1 MTLWCS
7 ASAVAIGAILTLFAC
22 VASEVTFVEG
32 REEPHRYTVDELLS
46 THFENKDSNDIGMD
60 PCKAENFQGDIA
72 IPDIDY
78 FKPAN
83 TAPSASK
90 INKSLQEEVE
100 RLKKEVLLEGL
111 QVEEEGLTDILRKR
125 TKQPL
130 PLSQEKS
137 KKYNEASIN
146 TKVIPPGLDKSLLRK
161 HGRLPPD
168 EDFDAP
174 NLYNQNKNSNLNE
187 TNVTD
192 NLTESESLEQDGV
205 LVVNISSD
213 NILNLEEFYPHIQIS
228 NFSHKM
234 DEVTNKIQ
242 SNSREITGDF
252 SNNLKFKELPEN
264 VTVAPAPT
272 NGVLPVNERDEDN
285 ETLQKELVNNTS
297 QELYNKIYEANDLLK
312 PTESLQSLLRNTS
325 SHRRRR
331 RRRHGNGRRL
341 RNISNEKTGDNT
353 LKHSDEIASEVE
365 KYKKASRHEK
375 RIKNTTYYRK
385 TRKYLLPEHE
395 FEEKFEVKPPPKDR
409 KPQEPKLNMTNPFE
423 GWFFRDTEVD
433 LDASESRFYNHTE
446 RRHRTARAATNRKE
460 RIWENGVI
468 PYEIDGNF
476 SGAHKSLFKQAM
488 RHWENFTCVKFVERE
503 SDHKDYIVF
512 TERPCG
518 CCSFVGKR
526 GGGAQAISIG
536 KNCDKFGIVVHE
548 LGHVVG
554 FWHEHTRPDRDRHVQ
569 IIRDNIMTGQE
580 YNFNKLTDEEVNS
593 LGQTYDYD
601 SIMHYARNTFSKGTY
616 LDTILPLEVHGKKRP
631 EIGQRVRLSA
641 SDIAQTNLLYKC
653 AKCGKTFLGN
663 AGWFNSP
670 GWGSEAQPAT
680 QERCEW
686 RIVATHGERV
696 VLNITEID
704 IHKSDGC
711 RSEWVEVWD
720 GYMPN
725 APVLGRICGS
735 GKGPIMRS
743 TGSRLTVVYQPGPK
757 TKPHRGFRAHYEA
770 VCGGDIEVDSSGHL
784 ESPNY
789 PDDYQPNKLC
799 IWKLSV
805 PLDYQV
811 ALRFHSFEV
820 ENHDTC
826 NYDKVKVRDGD
837 SLDSPLIGMFC
848 GHKIPPDIRSTSNK
862 LLVIFESDSSVQK
875 AGFSATFMKEF
886 DECASID
893 HGCSHSCVNTLGG
906 YECACDIGYELHS
919 DGKKCEN
926 IHEAVFLSDACGG
939 VLYASNG
946 TITSPSFPDLYPPS
960 KNCLW
965 EIVAPPQH
973 RITLNF
979 THFDLEGSNNMY
991 HQECEYDSVTVH
1003 SRLGADVLRRHGAF
1017 CGSLLPPPV
1026 TSDGSVLRVQFT
1038 SDTSVHHSGFAAAY
1052 YIDVDECAD
1061 NNGGCQH
1068 ECHNTLGG
1076 YECACHSGFTLHPNK
1091 HDCKEGGC
1099 KHDITHPHGT
1109 IFSPNYPDTY
1119 PSRKD
1124 CVWQFSTTPGH
1135 RIKLIFNVFELEPHQ
1150 ECTYDHVTIYDGASA
1165 DEKTLGRF
1173 CGSKLPHPVVASQ
1186 NQMYVVFKSDA
1197 SVQRKGFLAT
1207 YSTACGGYL
1216 AASETVQHLYSHAR
1230 YGHDSYESRANCDWS
1245 IVAPLGQFVRL
1256 TFLTFE
1262 LEPETNCDYDY
1273 VQVFGGL
1280 EGSAGDYGS
1289 FCGTKGP
1296 PEIVSTTE
1304 ALLVK
1309 FRTDD
1314 SIVFKG
1320 FSASYQAVKPEVWSG
1335 EDSSEGG
1342 EDLDEEEDEQIPPLV
1357 VSRRGLRAPLQ
1368 RFVRRPT

>member
-1 MTLWCS
+1 MTLCS
-7 ASAVAIGAILTLFAC
+7 SVFTRVVGALMIIALCAC
-22 VASEVTFVEG
+22 LQISSVVG
-32 REEPHRYTVDELLS
+32 REESRKFTIEDLL
-46 THFENKDSNDIGMD
+46 TNNYENKASNDLGMD
-60 PCKAENFQGDIA
+60 PCKAGNFQGDIA
-72 IPDIDY
+72 IPDDY
-78 FKPAN
+78 FKPSN
-83 TAPSASK
+83 TAPSSSK

-111 QVEEEGLTDILRKR
+111 QVEEEGLPDILRKR

-130 PLSQEKS
+130 PLPQEKP
-137 KKYNEASIN
+137 KKYNEASIV
-146 TKVIPPGLDKSLLRK
+146 TKVLPAGLDKSLLMK
-161 HGRLPPD
+161 NGKLPPG
-168 EDFDAP
+168 ENFDILDTGIA
-174 NLYNQNKNSNLNE
+174 YNQSQ
-187 TNVTD
+187 NVIVD

-205 LVVNISSD
+205 LLVNISSD
-213 NILNLEEFYPHIQIS
+213 NILNLDELYGNLKSS
-228 NFSHKM
+228 NFSPKM
-234 DEVTNKIQ
+234 EEVTNKIQ
-242 SNSREITGDF
+242 SNSREITGD
-252 SNNLKFKELPEN
+252 SNNNNNIKFKLPEN
-264 VTVAPAPT
+264 TTVAPAPT
-272 NGVLPVNERDEDN
+272 NGELSPNDREEDKDGIVKGAN
-285 ETLQKELVNNTS
+285 RTKYELKS
-297 QELYNKIYEANDLLK
+297 EKSESNDLLK
-312 PTESLQSLLRNTS
+312 PTESLQSLNYDTS
-325 SHRRRR
+325 HQRHR
-331 RRRHGNGRRL
+331 RRRHGNRRRL
-341 RNISNEKTGDNT
+341 RNIQSIERIGHNN
-353 LKHSDEIASEVE
+353 LKWSEE
-365 KYKKASRHEK
+365 DKIEADPSRKEFFRHENK
-375 RIKNTTYYRK
+375 IKSELVYPK
-385 TRKYLLPEHE
+385 FEIPEHE
-395 FEEKFEVKPPPKDR
+395 FEKNFEVIPPTKIKLQNNDRQEFKD
-409 KPQEPKLNMTNPFE
+409 
-423 GWFFRDTEVD
+423 WFFRDSDMDLEAAESQMYNNTEIKI
-433 LDASESRFYNHTE
+433 
-446 RRHRTARAATNRKE
+446 RHRSARAATNRKE

-488 RHWENFTCVKFVERE
+488 RHWENFTCVKFVER
-503 SDHKDYIVF
+503 DPDLHRDYIVF

-526 GGGAQAISIG
+526 GNGAQAISIG

-580 YNFNKLTDEEVNS
+580 YNFNKLTEEEVNS

-653 AKCGKTFLGN
+653 AKCGKTILGN
-663 AGWFNSP
+663 SGWFNSP
-670 GWGSEAQPAT
+670 GWGTETPPAT
-680 QERCEW
+680 AETCEW

-704 IHKSDGC
+704 IHKSDEC
-711 RSEWVEVWD
+711 RSEWVEVLD

-735 GKGPIMRS
+735 GKGPMMRS
-743 TGSRLTVVYQPGPK
+743 TGSRLTVVYHPGLRP
-757 TKPHRGFRAHYEA
+757 KPHRGFRAYYEA
-770 VCGGDIEVDSSGHL
+770 VCGGNIEVDSSGHL

-799 IWKLSV
+799 VWKLTV
-805 PLDYQV
+805 PQDYQV

-820 ENHDTC
+820 ENHDLC

-837 SLDSPLIGMFC
+837 SMDSPLIGMFC

-926 IHEAVFLSDACGG
+926 ACGG
-939 VLYASNG
+939 VLYAPNG

-1017 CGSLLPPPV
+1017 CGTVLPPPV

-1052 YIDVDECAD
+1052 YIDVDECSA

-1109 IFSPNYPDTY
+1109 IFSPNYPDSY

-1216 AASETVQHLYSHAR
+1216 TATESVKHLYSHAR

-1245 IVAPLGQFVRL
+1245 IVAPVGHFVRL

-1262 LEPETNCDYDY
+1262 LEPETNCGYDF

-1280 EGSAGDYGS
+1280 EGSGGCYGTY
-1289 FCGTKGP
+1289 CGTKMP
-1296 PEIVSTTE
+1296 PEIVSTSE

-1314 SIVFKG
+1314 TIVFKG
-1320 FSASYQAVKPEVWSG
+1320 FSASYQAVKPDVWSK

-1342 EDLDEEEDEQIPPLV
+1342 EDEDEEEDEEMPPLV
-1357 VSRRGLRAPLQ
+1357 VGRRGLRAPSS

>member
-1 MTLWCS
+1 MNFKMTLWCRRVRS
-7 ASAVAIGAILTLFAC
+7 SVAGIIMITFMC
-22 VASEVTFVEG
+22 TNIQVVSSEE
-32 REEPHRYTVDELLS
+32 RDEPHKYTIDELLS
-46 THFENKDSNDIGMD
+46 SQYDNKDSGDLGMD
-60 PCKAENFQGDIA
+60 PCKADNFQGDIA
-72 IPDIDY
+72 IPDVDY
-78 FKPAN
+78 FKPASSPP
-83 TAPSASK
+83 AYSK

-111 QVEEEGLTDILRKR
+111 QVEEEGLPDILRKR
-125 TKQPL
+125 TKQPIF
-130 PLSQEKS
+130 LSQDKP
-137 KKYNEASIN
+137 KKYNDAALM
-146 TKVIPPGLDKSLLRK
+146 TKMLPPGLDKSILMKNGKYPPGEVVDNIATPTNQSKIELL
-161 HGRLPPD
+161 
-168 EDFDAP
+168 
-174 NLYNQNKNSNLNE
+174 NQ
-187 TNVTD
+187 TAVD
-192 NLTESESLEQDGV
+192 NLTEYESLEQDGV
-205 LVVNISSD
+205 LVVNISTD
-213 NILNLEEFYPHIQIS
+213 NILNLDELYPHIQLANYS
-228 NFSHKM
+228 SKM

-242 SNSREITGDF
+242 SNSREISGD
-252 SNNLKFKELPEN
+252 LKRIKDLPDN

-272 NGVLPVNERDEDN
+272 NGVLSTNDQDDDN
-285 ETLQKELVNNTS
+285 DNIDKAIINNTDRPL
-297 QELYNKIYEANDLLK
+297 ENKFIEANDLLK
-312 PTESLQSLLRNTS
+312 PTESLQMLTEEKATR
-325 SHRRRR
+325 RRRR
-331 RRRHGNGRRL
+331 RRRHGNRRRL
-341 RNISNEKTGDNT
+341 RNVHSTERFGQNT
-353 LKHSDEIASEVE
+353 LKFGEPTHNEHFERKKFFRHQKKYNSEE
-365 KYKKASRHEK
+365 RSQP
-375 RIKNTTYYRK
+375 
-385 TRKYLLPEHE
+385 RKYEIPEHE
-395 FEEKFEVKPPPKDR
+395 FEEKFEVKPPPKPSVTGNVENQQFKD
-409 KPQEPKLNMTNPFE
+409 
-423 GWFFRDTEVD
+423 WFFRDTSDD
-433 LDASESRFYNHTE
+433 LDAAESRFYNISE
-446 RRHRTARAATNRKE
+446 IKKRHRSIRAATNRKE

-488 RHWENFTCVKFVERE
+488 RHWENFTCVKFVER
-503 SDHKDYIVF
+503 DADLHRDYIVF

-554 FWHEHTRPDRDRHVQ
+554 FWHEHTRPDRDNHVQ

-580 YNFNKLTDEEVNS
+580 YNFNKLTNEEVNS

-631 EIGQRVRLSA
+631 EIGQRVKLSA

-653 AKCGKTFLGN
+653 AKCGRTLLGN
-663 AGWFNSP
+663 SGWFNSP
-670 GWGSEAQPAT
+670 GWGSESSPT
-680 QERCEW
+680 TLERCEW

-704 IHKSDGC
+704 IHKSEEC
-711 RSEWVEVWD
+711 RSEWVEVRD
-720 GYMPN
+720 GYMPD

-735 GKGPIMRS
+735 GKGPMMRS
-743 TGSRLTVVYQPGPK
+743 SGSRLTVVYQPGPK
-757 TKPHRGFRAHYEA
+757 SKPHRGFKAHYEA

-799 IWKLSV
+799 IWRLTV
-805 PLDYQV
+805 PQDYQV

-826 NYDKVKVRDGD
+826 SYDKVKVRDGD
-837 SLDSPLIGMFC
+837 SVDSPLIGMFC

-862 LLVIFESDSSVQK
+862 LLVIFESDSTVQK

-886 DECASID
+886 DECASIE

-926 IHEAVFLSDACGG
+926 ACGG
-939 VLYASNG
+939 ALYGPNG

-979 THFDLEGSNNMY
+979 THFDLEGNSMY
-991 HQECEYDSVTVH
+991 QQECEYDSVTVH
-1003 SRLGADVLRRHGAF
+1003 SKLGADVLRRHGAF
-1017 CGSLLPPPV
+1017 CGNALPPPV

-1038 SDTSVHHSGFAAAY
+1038 SDASVHRSGFAAVY

-1099 KHDITHPHGT
+1099 KHDVAQPHGT
-1109 IFSPNYPDTY
+1109 IVSPNYPDLY

-1150 ECTYDHVTIYDGASA
+1150 ECAYDHVSIYDGASA

-1207 YSTACGGYL
+1207 HSTACGGYL
-1216 AASETVQHLYSHAR
+1216 AASESVKHLYSHAR
-1230 YGHDSYESRANCDWS
+1230 YGDDSYESRADCDWS
-1245 IVAPLGQFVRL
+1245 IVAPMGQFVKL

-1262 LEPETNCDYDY
+1262 LEPESNCGYDY
-1273 VQVFGGL
+1273 VQIFGGL
-1280 EGSAGDYGS
+1280 DGSGGDYGA
-1289 FCGTKGP
+1289 FCGTKLP
-1296 PEIVSTTE
+1296 TEIISTTE
-1304 ALLVK
+1304 ALLVR

-1320 FSASYQAVKPEVWSG
+1320 FSASYQAVKPEISSE
-1335 EDSSEGG
+1335 EDNSEGG
-1342 EDLDEEEDEQIPPLV
+1342 EDVDEEEEDERMPPLV
-1357 VSRRGLRAPLQ
+1357 VGRRGLRAPLL
-1368 RFVRRPT
+1368 RYVRRPT

>member
-1 MTLWCS
+1 MTLWFSS
-7 ASAVAIGAILTLFAC
+7 ASSVTVRAVLTIFMCATSC
-22 VASEVTFVEG
+22 RVSAEG
-32 REEPHRYTVDELLS
+32 RDEPHKFTIEELLS
-46 THFENKDSNDIGMD
+46 TQFENKDSDDLGMD

-72 IPDIDY
+72 IPDVDY
-78 FKPAN
+78 FKPPN
-83 TAPSASK
+83 TAPTTSK

-111 QVEEEGLTDILRKR
+111 QVEEEGLPDILRKR

-130 PLSQEKS
+130 PLSQEKP
-137 KKYNEASIN
+137 KKYNEVSVIS
-146 TKVIPPGLDKSLLRK
+146 KVIPPGLDRSLLMK
-161 HGRLPPD
+161 NGKIPPG
-168 EDFDAP
+168 EDIDDH
-174 NLYNQNKNSNLNE
+174 NLNNQSRLS
-187 TNVTD
+187 NVNQSSIVD

-205 LVVNISSD
+205 LVVNISTD
-213 NILNLEEFYPHIQIS
+213 NILNLDELYPNIQMS
-228 NFSHKM
+228 NYSNKM
-234 DEVTNKIQ
+234 DEITNKIQ
-242 SNSREITGDF
+242 SNSREITGDYN
-252 SNNLKFKELPEN
+252 NNLKFKDLPEN
-264 VTVAPAPT
+264 MTVAPAPT
-272 NGVLPVNERDEDN
+272 NGVLPTNELNEDN
-285 ETLQKELVNNTS
+285 EDLQKIVINKTS
-297 QELYNKIYEANDLLK
+297 HELYDKIYEANDLLK
-312 PTESLQSLLRNTS
+312 PTESLQSLIGNTYN
-325 SHRRRR
+325 HRRRR

-341 RNISNEKTGDNT
+341 RNIQSSERTNNNAFTYSDEDKSNEISK
-353 LKHSDEIASEVE
+353 E
-365 KYKKASRHEK
+365 KKLIRHRKKLSAKAHGEYKKFE
-375 RIKNTTYYRK
+375 I
-385 TRKYLLPEHE
+385 PEHE
-395 FEEKFEVKPPPKDR
+395 FEERFEVKPPPKKTFNNTQSKENQHFQD
-409 KPQEPKLNMTNPFE
+409 
-423 GWFFRDTEVD
+423 WFFRNSDDD
-433 LDASESRFYNHTE
+433 LEASESRYNYTE
-446 RRHRTARAATNRKE
+446 IKTRHRTTRAATNRKE

-488 RHWENFTCVKFVERE
+488 RHWENFTCVKFVERD
-503 SDHKDYIVF
+503 SALHKDYIVF

-580 YNFNKLTDEEVNS
+580 YNFNKLTEEEVNS

-663 AGWFNSP
+663 SGWFNSP
-670 GWGSEAQPAT
+670 GWGTDTPAT
-680 QERCEW
+680 PDRCEW

-711 RSEWVEVWD
+711 RSEWVEVID
-720 GYMPN
+720 GYMPD
-725 APVLGRICGS
+725 ATVLGRICGS
-735 GKGPIMRS
+735 GKGPMIRS
-743 TGSRLTVVYQPGPK
+743 TGSRLTVVYQPGPRP
-757 TKPHRGFRAHYEA
+757 KPLKGFRAHYEA

-805 PLDYQV
+805 PQDYQV

-826 NYDKVKVRDGD
+826 NYDKVKIRDGD
-837 SLDSPLIGMFC
+837 SMDSPLIGMFC
-848 GHKIPPDIRSTSNK
+848 GHKIPPDIRSNSNK

-926 IHEAVFLSDACGG
+926 ACGG
-939 VLYASNG
+939 VLYGPNG

-965 EIVAPPQH
+965 EIVAQPQH

-1003 SRLGADVLRRHGAF
+1003 SRLGDDVLRRHGAF
-1017 CGSLLPPPV
+1017 CGSVLPPPV

-1038 SDTSVHHSGFAAAY
+1038 SDTSVHHSGFAATY

-1173 CGSKLPHPVVASQ
+1173 CGSKLPHPVVASY

-1216 AASETVQHLYSHAR
+1216 AASETVKHLYSHAR
-1230 YGHDSYESRANCDWS
+1230 YGHDSYESRSRCDWS
-1245 IVAPLGQFVRL
+1245 IVAPVGQFVRL
-1256 TFLTFE
+1256 TFLTFD
-1262 LEPETNCDYDY
+1262 LEPEDNCGYDY

-1280 EGSAGDYGS
+1280 EGSAGNYGS
-1289 FCGTKGP
+1289 FCGTKMP
-1296 PEIVSTTE
+1296 PEIVSTTD

-1320 FSASYQAVKPEVWSG
+1320 FSASYQAVKPELWSG

-1342 EDLDEEEDEQIPPLV
+1342 EDIEEEEDEQMPPLV
-1357 VSRRGLRAPLQ
+1357 VGRRGLRAPLP

>member
-1 MTLWCS
+1 MTLRRRLPS
-7 ASAVAIGAILTLFAC
+7 PSAVGVLLAILASVIAE
-22 VASEVTFVEG
+22 VASVEG
-32 REEPHRYTVDELLS
+32 SDEPHKFTIDELLS
-46 THFENKDSNDIGMD
+46 TNYEHKDSGDLGMD

-72 IPDIDY
+72 IPDADY
-78 FKPAN
+78 KYKPAATN
-83 TAPSASK
+83 TPTPSK

-111 QVEEEGLTDILRKR
+111 QVEEEGLPDILRKR
-125 TKQPL
+125 TKQPV
-130 PLSQEKS
+130 PQEKP
-137 KKYNEASIN
+137 KKYNDASLM
-146 TKVIPPGLDKSLLRK
+146 TKALPSGLDKSLLMK
-161 HGRLPPD
+161 NGKIPPG
-168 EDFDAP
+168 ESIE
-174 NLYNQNKNSNLNE
+174 NTTILSNQTKIE
-187 TNVTD
+187 HTNHTTVSD

-205 LVVNISSD
+205 LVVNVSTD
-213 NILNLEEFYPHIQIS
+213 NILNLDELYPRIQITNLS
-228 NFSHKM
+228 NKM

-242 SNSREITGDF
+242 SNSREITGDN
-252 SNNLKFKELPEN
+252 NNLKLKEMPEN

-272 NGVLPVNERDEDN
+272 NGVLPTNEQEEEDIDRN
-285 ETLQKELVNNTS
+285 LANKRLKEV
-297 QELYNKIYEANDLLK
+297 QNKDLDDDLLK
-312 PTESLQSLLRNTS
+312 PTESLQSLIEETTS
-325 SHRRRR
+325 KRRRR
-331 RRRHGNGRRL
+331 RRRHGRRL
-341 RNISNEKTGDNT
+341 RNIHSSERIGQNNLKNSNEN
-353 LKHSDEIASEVE
+353 HSDSQERKKFFRHQKKFNSKEHKTEQRKFEI
-365 KYKKASRHEK
+365 
-375 RIKNTTYYRK
+375 
-385 TRKYLLPEHE
+385 PEHE
-395 FEEKFEVKPPPKDR
+395 FEERFEVKPPQKD
-409 KPQEPKLNMTNPFE
+409 KKENTTNIEATQQFSN
-423 GWFFRDTEVD
+423 WFFRDTEED
-433 LDASESRFYNHTE
+433 LEAAESNFYNHTE
-446 RRHRTARAATNRKE
+446 RVRHRSIRAATNRKE

-488 RHWENFTCVKFVERE
+488 RHWENFTCVKFVEKDSE
-503 SDHKDYIVF
+503 IHKDYIVF

-554 FWHEHTRPDRDRHVQ
+554 FWHEHTRPDRDHHVQ
-569 IIRDNIMTGQE
+569 IIRDNIMPGQE
-580 YNFNKLTDEEVNS
+580 YNFNKLTEEEVNS

-653 AKCGKTFLGN
+653 AKCGKTLLGN
-663 AGWFNSP
+663 SGWFNSP
-670 GWGSEAQPAT
+670 GWGSETPPVSP
-680 QERCEW
+680 EKCEW

-704 IHKSDGC
+704 IHKSEDC
-711 RSEWVEVWD
+711 RYEWVEVRD
-720 GYMPN
+720 GYMPD

-735 GKGPIMRS
+735 GKGPVLRS
-743 TGSRLTVVYQPGPK
+743 TGSRLTVVYQPGPRP
-757 TKPHRGFRAHYEA
+757 KPHKGFKAHYEA

-799 IWKLSV
+799 VWRLTV
-805 PLDYQV
+805 PQDYQV

-826 NYDKVKVRDGD
+826 SYDKVKVRDGD
-837 SLDSPLIGMFC
+837 SMDSPLIGMFC

-862 LLVIFESDSSVQK
+862 LLVIFESDSTVQK

-886 DECASID
+886 DECASIE

-926 IHEAVFLSDACGG
+926 ACGG
-939 VLYASNG
+939 VLYAPNG

-979 THFDLEGSNNMY
+979 THFDLEGNNMY
-991 HQECEYDSVTVH
+991 QQECEYDSVTVH

-1017 CGSLLPPPV
+1017 CGSALPPPV

-1038 SDTSVHHSGFAAAY
+1038 SDASVHRSGFAAAY
-1052 YIDVDECAD
+1052 YIDVDECAE

-1076 YECACHSGFTLHPNK
+1076 YECACHSGFTLHANK

-1099 KHDITHPHGT
+1099 KHDVIQPHGT
-1109 IFSPNYPDTY
+1109 IVSPNYPDMY
-1119 PSRKD
+1119 PARKD

-1150 ECTYDHVTIYDGASA
+1150 ECAYDHVTIYDGASA
-1165 DEKTLGRF
+1165 DDKTLGRF
-1173 CGSKLPHPVVASQ
+1173 CGSKQPHPVVANQ

-1207 YSTACGGYL
+1207 HSTACGGYL
-1216 AASETVQHLYSHAR
+1216 SATEAVKHLYSHAR
-1230 YGHDSYESRANCDWS
+1230 YGDDSYESRANCDWS
-1245 IVAPLGQFVRL
+1245 IVAPMGHFVRL
-1256 TFLTFE
+1256 RFLTFE
-1262 LEPETNCDYDY
+1262 LEPEANCDYDY

-1280 EGSAGDYGS
+1280 EGSAGDYGK
-1289 FCGTKGP
+1289 FCGTKMP

-1304 ALLVK
+1304 ALIVR

-1320 FSASYQAVKPEVWSG
+1320 FSASYQALKPELWSG
-1335 EDSSEGG
+1335 EENSETA
-1342 EDLDEEEDEQIPPLV
+1342 EDEDEEDEEEEEDERMTPLV
-1357 VSRRGLRAPLQ
+1357 VGRRGLRAPLE
-1368 RFVRRPT
+1368 RFVRRQT

>member
-1 MTLWCS
+1 MFLKGRDRYQTFSVLFMTLCYVCYVN
-7 ASAVAIGAILTLFAC
+7 ADN
-22 VASEVTFVEG
+22 ED
-32 REEPHRYTVDELLS
+32 RQEPHKYTIEELLS
-46 THFENKDSNDIGMD
+46 TTFEHKESDDLYRD
-60 PCKAENFQGDIA
+60 PCKATNFQGDIA
-72 IPDIDY
+72 IPDVDY
-78 FKPAN
+78 NYKK
-83 TAPSASK
+83 TQTQSSSK

-100 RLKKEVLLEGL
+100 KLKKEVLLEGL
-111 QVEEEGLTDILRKR
+111 QVEEEGLTDMLRKR
-125 TKQPL
+125 TKQPASL
-130 PLSQEKS
+130 QEKS
-137 KKYNEASIN
+137 KKYNDA
-146 TKVIPPGLDKSLLRK
+146 TLQAKVLPAGLDKSVALK
-161 HGRLPPD
+161 NGKLPYGESYTDDIVTNNPKPVVKG
-168 EDFDAP
+168 EKTRV
-174 NLYNQNKNSNLNE
+174 NQTSSS
-187 TNVTD
+187 D

-205 LVVNISSD
+205 LLVNVSTD
-213 NILNLEEFYPHIQIS
+213 NILNFDELFPNIQIINAS
-228 NFSHKM
+228 NKI
-234 DEVTNKIQ
+234 DEIRNKIQ
-242 SNSREITGDF
+242 SNSREISGDL
-252 SNNLKFKELPEN
+252 NKNLSKYKEN
-264 VTVAPAPT
+264 VENITVAPAPT
-272 NGVLPVNERDEDN
+272 NGVLSVDQDVDELN
-285 ETLQKELVNNTS
+285 REILNRTLQEIEAKEY
-297 QELYNKIYEANDLLK
+297 ELNLLSK
-312 PTESLQSLLRNTS
+312 PTESLQTIS
-325 SHRRRR
+325 SSTGRHRKR

-341 RNISNEKTGDNT
+341 RNTGSGERQRKNLLKSASDSSKETFVRKKFFRHQKKSSNENYD
-353 LKHSDEIASEVE
+353 H
-365 KYKKASRHEK
+365 
-375 RIKNTTYYRK
+375 
-385 TRKYLLPEHE
+385 RKYEIPEHE
-395 FEEKFEVKPPPKDR
+395 FEAKFDLRPPSKNFSKEIERERFKDWIYLDST
-409 KPQEPKLNMTNPFE
+409 KDLEAMESTNHNY
-423 GWFFRDTEVD
+423 TE
-433 LDASESRFYNHTE
+433 LK
-446 RRHRTARAATNRKE
+446 RHRSVRAATNRKE
-460 RIWENGVI
+460 RIWDHGVI

-488 RHWENFTCVKFVERE
+488 RHWENFTCIKFVER
-503 SDHKDYIVF
+503 DPDVHKDSIVF
-512 TERPCG
+512 TSRSCG
-518 CCSFVGKR
+518 CCSFVGRR
-526 GGGAQAISIG
+526 GGVGQAISIG

-554 FWHEHTRPDRDRHVQ
+554 FWHEHTRPDRDNHVQ
-569 IIRDNIMTGQE
+569 IIYDNIMKGQD
-580 YNFNKLTDEEVNS
+580 YNFNKLTEDEVNS

-601 SIMHYARNTFSKGTY
+601 SIMHYARTTFSKGTF

-653 AKCGKTFLGN
+653 AKCGRTLIGN
-663 AGWFNSP
+663 SGWFNSP
-670 GWGSEAQPAT
+670 GWGSETPPGTA
-680 QERCEW
+680 ERCEW

-696 VLNITEID
+696 ILNITEID
-704 IHKSDGC
+704 IHKSEEC
-711 RSEWVEVWD
+711 RSEWVEVRD
-720 GYMPN
+720 GYMPD

-735 GKGPIMRS
+735 GKGPMMRS
-743 TGSRLTVVYQPGPK
+743 TGSRLTVVYQPGVRS
-757 TKPHRGFRAHYEA
+757 KPHKGFRAHFEA
-770 VCGGDIEVDSSGHL
+770 VCGGEIEVDSSGHL

-789 PDDYQPNKLC
+789 PDDYQPNKQC
-799 IWKLSV
+799 VWRLSV
-805 PLDYQV
+805 PQDYQV
-811 ALRFHSFEV
+811 ALKFHSFEV

-826 NYDKVKVRDGD
+826 SYDKVQVRDGD
-837 SLDSPLIGMFC
+837 SMDSPLIGIFC

-886 DECASID
+886 DECASIE

-926 IHEAVFLSDACGG
+926 ACGG

-946 TITSPSFPDLYPPS
+946 TITSPSFPDLYGAS

-979 THFDLEGSNNMY
+979 THFDLEGNNIY
-991 HQECEYDSVTVH
+991 QQECEYDSVTVH
-1003 SRLGADVLRRHGAF
+1003 SRLGDDVLRRHGAF
-1017 CGSLLPPPV
+1017 CGTNLPPPV

-1038 SDTSVHHSGFAAAY
+1038 SDASVHRSGFAAAY

-1068 ECHNTLGG
+1068 ECFNTLGG

-1099 KHDITHPHGT
+1099 KHDVTQPHGT
-1109 IFSPNYPDTY
+1109 IVSPNYPDTY

-1150 ECTYDHVTIYDGASA
+1150 ECAYDHVTIYDGASA

-1207 YSTACGGYL
+1207 HSTACGGYL
-1216 AASETVQHLYSHAR
+1216 SATETVKHLYSHAR
-1230 YGHDSYESRANCDWS
+1230 YGDDSYESRADCDWS
-1245 IVAPLGQFVRL
+1245 IVAPLDHFVRL

-1262 LEPETNCDYDY
+1262 LEPETNCGYDF

-1280 EGSAGDYGS
+1280 EGSGGDYGT
-1289 FCGTKGP
+1289 FCGTKMP
-1296 PEIVSTTE
+1296 PETVSTTE
-1304 ALLVK
+1304 ALLVR

-1320 FSASYQAVKPEVWSG
+1320 FSASYQAVKPEIWSG
-1335 EDSSEGG
+1335 EDSLEGEITEYG
-1342 EDLDEEEDEQIPPLV
+1342 EDERMPPLV
-1357 VSRRGLRAPLQ
+1357 VGRRGLRASVP
-1368 RFVRRPT
+1368 RFVRRPA

>member
-1 MTLWCS
+1 MTLWCN
-7 ASAVAIGAILTLFAC
+7 AFGATVGAILTVFVC
-22 VASEVTFVEG
+22 VAAEVTFVEG
-32 REEPHRYTVDELLS
+32 REEPHRFTIDELIS
-46 THFENKDSNDIGMD
+46 THFENKDSNDNGMD

-72 IPDIDY
+72 IPDVDY
-78 FKPAN
+78 HKPVK
-83 TAPSASK
+83 TAPSPSK

-125 TKQPL
+125 TKQPMS
-130 PLSQEKS
+130 LSQEKP
-137 KKYNEASIN
+137 KKYNEASIIS
-146 TKVIPPGLDKSLLRK
+146 KVIPPGLDKPFLMK
-161 HGRLPPD
+161 HGRIPLE
-168 EDFDAP
+168 EDLDAI
-174 NLYNQNKNSNLNE
+174 NFYNQNQKSTDFNE
-187 TNVTD
+187 TNITD

-213 NILNLEEFYPHIQIS
+213 NILNLDEFYPQIQQS
-228 NFSHKM
+228 NFSHKT

-252 SNNLKFKELPEN
+252 NNNLKFKELLEN
-264 VTVAPAPT
+264 MTVAPAPT

-285 ETLQKELVNNTS
+285 EMLRKELINNTS
-297 QELYNKIYEANDLLK
+297 QELYNKMYEANELLK
-312 PTESLQSLLRNTS
+312 PTESLQSLIGNTF

-341 RNISNEKTGDNT
+341 RNISNEKKKEEQSLQN
-353 LKHSDEIASEVE
+353 SDEDPSDI
-365 KYKKASRHEK
+365 KKGKKNGRYQKKNKDYKRNKHYG
-375 RIKNTTYYRK
+375 T
-385 TRKYLLPEHE
+385 LVPEHE
-395 FEEKFEVKPPPKDR
+395 FEEKFEVKPPPKN
-409 KPQEPKLNMTNPFE
+409 LNVEDKTNNPGPFE
-423 GWFFRDTEVD
+423 NWFFRDTEED
-433 LDASESRFYNHTE
+433 LEASESRFYNHTE
-446 RRHRTARAATNRKE
+446 RRHRATRAATNRKE
-460 RIWENGVI
+460 RIWDNGVI

-503 SDHKDYIVF
+503 SEHKDYIVF

-711 RSEWVEVWD
+711 RAEWVEVWD

-743 TGSRLTVVYQPGPK
+743 TGSRLTVVFQPGPK
-757 TKPHRGFRAHYEA
+757 TKPHRGFKAHYEA

-805 PLDYQV
+805 PQDYQV

-926 IHEAVFLSDACGG
+926 ACGG
-939 VLYASNG
+939 VLYAPNG

-1017 CGSLLPPPV
+1017 CGSVLPPPV

-1197 SVQRKGFLAT
+1197 SVQRRGFLAT

-1216 AASETVQHLYSHAR
+1216 AASETVGHLYSHAR

-1262 LEPETNCDYDY
+1262 LEPETNCGYDY

-1280 EGSAGDYGS
+1280 EGSAGAYGS

-1314 SIVFKG
+1314 SIIFKG

-1342 EDLDEEEDEQIPPLV
+1342 EDFEEEEDEQIPPLV

>member
-1 MTLWCS
+1 MTLRYIS
-7 ASAVAIGAILTLFAC
+7 ASAVTVGVTLVVFAC
-22 VASEVTFVEG
+22 AALQVTSVEG
-32 REEPHRYTVDELLS
+32 REEPHKYTIDELLS
-46 THFENKDSNDIGMD
+46 TYFENKDSNDLGMD

-83 TAPSASK
+83 TAPTTSK

-111 QVEEEGLTDILRKR
+111 QVEEEGLPDILRKR
-125 TKQPL
+125 TKQPT
-130 PLSQEKS
+130 PISREKP
-137 KKYNEASIN
+137 KKFNEVTVI
-146 TKVIPPGLDKSLLRK
+146 TKVIPPGLDKSILMK
-161 HGRLPPD
+161 NGKIPPG
-168 EDFDAP
+168 EDLDSIHTG
-174 NLYNQNKNSNLNE
+174 NQSRDSHLNQSSI
-187 TNVTD
+187 TD

-205 LVVNISSD
+205 LVVNVSTD
-213 NILNLEEFYPHIQIS
+213 NILNLDEFYPNIQLS
-228 NFSHKM
+228 NFSNKM

-242 SNSREITGDF
+242 SNSREITGD
-252 SNNLKFKELPEN
+252 NNNFKLKDLPEN
-264 VTVAPAPT
+264 MTVAPAPT
-272 NGVLPVNERDEDN
+272 NGVIFTNEDDN
-285 ETLQKELVNNTS
+285 ESVIKATKLN
-297 QELYNKIYEANDLLK
+297 QELNANYNINDLLK
-312 PTESLQSLLRNTS
+312 PTESLQSVVNLS
-325 SHRRRR
+325 SHKRRR

-341 RNISNEKTGDNT
+341 RNIQSSERKGHNVVRNSGEENGLEFK
-353 LKHSDEIASEVE
+353 KSDL
-365 KYKKASRHEK
+365 RHEK
-375 RIKNTTYYRK
+375 ANDLNQHEPAIQ
-385 TRKYLLPEHE
+385 LPEHE
-395 FEEKFEVKPPPKDR
+395 FYDKFELKAPPKNEFNETKD
-409 KPQEPKLNMTNPFE
+409 QSFN
-423 GWFFRDTEVD
+423 GWFFRDSEED
-433 LDASESRFYNHTE
+433 LEASETRHHRSHYYNHTQM
-446 RRHRTARAATNRKE
+446 RRKHRTARAATNRKE

-488 RHWENFTCVKFVERE
+488 RHWENFTCVKFVERDAE
-503 SDHKDYIVF
+503 LHRDYIVF

-526 GGGAQAISIG
+526 GNGAQAISIG

-580 YNFNKLTDEEVNS
+580 YNFNKLTEEEVNS

-601 SIMHYARNTFSKGTY
+601 SIMHYARNTFSKGTF

-631 EIGQRVRLSA
+631 EIGQRVRLSV

-663 AGWFNSP
+663 SGWFNSP
-670 GWGSEAQPAT
+670 GWGSETPPETA
-680 QERCEW
+680 EKCEW

-711 RSEWVEVWD
+711 RSEWVEVRD

-735 GKGPIMRS
+735 GKGPMMRS
-743 TGSRLTVVYQPGPK
+743 TGSRLTVVYQPG
-757 TKPHRGFRAHYEA
+757 TRSKPHRGFRAHYEA

-789 PDDYQPNKLC
+789 PDDYHPNKLC
-799 IWKLSV
+799 IWRLSV
-805 PLDYQV
+805 PQDYQV

-837 SLDSPLIGMFC
+837 SMDSPLIGMFC

-875 AGFSATFMKEF
+875 AGFSATFMKEY
-886 DECASID
+886 DECTSID

-926 IHEAVFLSDACGG
+926 ACGG
-939 VLYASNG
+939 VLYAPNG
-946 TITSPSFPDLYPPS
+946 TITSPSFPDLYPAS

-1017 CGSLLPPPV
+1017 CGSVVPPPV

-1061 NNGGCQH
+1061 NNGGCEH

-1109 IFSPNYPDTY
+1109 IFSPNYPDLY

-1216 AASETVQHLYSHAR
+1216 SASETVKHLYSHAR

-1262 LEPETNCDYDY
+1262 LEPEANCGYDF

-1289 FCGTKGP
+1289 FCGSKMP
-1296 PEIVSTTE
+1296 PQIVSTTE
-1304 ALLVK
+1304 ALLLR

-1320 FSASYQAVKPEVWSG
+1320 FSASYEAVKPDVWSG

-1342 EDLDEEEDEQIPPLV
+1342 EDLDEEEDEEMPPLV
-1357 VSRRGLRAPLQ
+1357 LGRRGLRAPLP

>member
-1 MTLWCS
+1 MPARNVLWS
-7 ASAVAIGAILTLFAC
+7 RQMYAPLT
-22 VASEVTFVEG
+22 TG
-32 REEPHRYTVDELLS
+32 
-46 THFENKDSNDIGMD
+46 
-60 PCKAENFQGDIA
+60 NFQGDIA
-72 IPDIDY
+72 ISDSDY
-78 FKPAN
+78 YKPTN
-83 TAPSASK
+83 TAPSTSK

-111 QVEEEGLTDILRKR
+111 QVEEEGLPDILRKR
-125 TKQPL
+125 TKQPI
-130 PLSQEKS
+130 PLMQEKP
-137 KKYNEASIN
+137 KKYNDASLH
-146 TKVIPPGLDKSLLRK
+146 TKVLPAGLDKALLIK
-161 HGRLPPD
+161 NGKILPPEMLD
-168 EDFDAP
+168 NYTSF
-174 NLYNQNKNSNLNE
+174 NYQNKLNPSNQS
-187 TNVTD
+187 VVD

-205 LVVNISSD
+205 LVVNISTD
-213 NILNLEEFYPHIQIS
+213 NILNLEDFFPNIQLS
-228 NFSHKM
+228 NLSNKM

-242 SNSREITGDF
+242 SNSREITGD
-252 SNNLKFKELPEN
+252 SNNNIKIKDLPEN
-264 VTVAPAPT
+264 ITIAPAPT
-272 NGVLPVNERDEDN
+272 NGFIPSNEQEEDN
-285 ETLQKELVNNTS
+285 KEKVIVNKTIKG
-297 QELYNKIYEANDLLK
+297 LYEKVYEANDLLK
-312 PTESLQSLLRNTS
+312 PTESLQSLLDESEIR
-325 SHRRRR
+325 RRRR

-341 RNISNEKTGDNT
+341 RNIQSGERTGQNTIKISEENQSGSHHARKKFFRHQKKYDEKETR
-353 LKHSDEIASEVE
+353 
-365 KYKKASRHEK
+365 YKQV
-375 RIKNTTYYRK
+375 I
-385 TRKYLLPEHE
+385 PEHE
-395 FEEKFEVKPPPKDR
+395 FEEKFEVQPPPKENRTSIETQHFKD
-409 KPQEPKLNMTNPFE
+409 
-423 GWFFRDTEVD
+423 WFFRDSDDD
-433 LDASESRFYNHTE
+433 LEAMESQFFNHTE
-446 RRHRTARAATNRKE
+446 EPRRRHRTARAATNRKE

-488 RHWENFTCVKFVERE
+488 RHWENFTCVKFVERDP
-503 SDHKDYIVF
+503 SLHKDYIIF

-526 GGGAQAISIG
+526 GSGAQAISIG

-554 FWHEHTRPDRDRHVQ
+554 FWHEHTRPDRDNHVQ
-569 IIRDNIMTGQE
+569 IIRDNILSGQE
-580 YNFNKLTDEEVNS
+580 YNFNKLTYEEVNS

-663 AGWFNSP
+663 SGWFSSP
-670 GWGSEAQPAT
+670 GWGAEAGPASPD
-680 QERCEW
+680 RCEW

-711 RSEWVEVWD
+711 RSEWVEVRD
-720 GYMPN
+720 GYLPN
-725 APVLGRICGS
+725 APVLGRICGA
-735 GKGPIMRS
+735 GKGPMMRS
-743 TGSRLTVVYQPGPK
+743 TGSRLTVVYQPGLRP
-757 TKPHRGFRAHYEA
+757 KPHRGFRAHYEA
-770 VCGGDIEVDSSGHL
+770 VCGGDIEVDNNGHL

-799 IWKLSV
+799 IWRLSV
-805 PLDYQV
+805 PQDYQV

-837 SLDSPLIGMFC
+837 SMDSPLIGMFC

-926 IHEAVFLSDACGG
+926 ACGG
-939 VLYASNG
+939 VLYGPNG

-965 EIVAPPQH
+965 EIVAPSQH

-979 THFDLEGSNNMY
+979 THFDLEGTNNMY

-1003 SRLGADVLRRHGAF
+1003 SRLGDEVLRRHGAF
-1017 CGSLLPPPV
+1017 CGSALPPPV
-1026 TSDGSVLRVQFT
+1026 TSDGNVLRVQFT
-1038 SDTSVHHSGFAAAY
+1038 SDTSVHHSGFAATY
-1052 YIDVDECAD
+1052 YMDVDECAE

-1068 ECHNTLGG
+1068 ECRNTLGG
-1076 YECACHSGFTLHPNK
+1076 FECACHSGFALHHNRR
-1091 HDCKEGGC
+1091 DCKEGGC
-1099 KHDITHPHGT
+1099 KYDITLPHGT

-1135 RIKLIFNVFELEPHQ
+1135 RIKLIFNVFELESHQ
-1150 ECTYDHVTIYDGASA
+1150 ECTYDHVSIYDGASA

-1173 CGSKLPHPVVASQ
+1173 CGAKLPHPVVASQ

-1216 AASETVQHLYSHAR
+1216 SATETVKHLYSHAR

-1245 IVAPLGQFVRL
+1245 IVAPMGHFVKL

-1262 LEPETNCDYDY
+1262 LEPEVNCGYDF
-1273 VQVFGGL
+1273 VQVYGGL

-1289 FCGTKGP
+1289 FCGTKTP

-1320 FSASYQAVKPEVWSG
+1320 FSASYQAVKPELWSE

-1342 EDLDEEEDEQIPPLV
+1342 EIEEEDERMPPLV
-1357 VSRRGLRAPLQ
+1357 VGRRGMRAPLP

>member
-1 MTLWCS
+1 MVIRCRGVPRL
-7 ASAVAIGAILTLFAC
+7 AVGVRLTIVLCVIL
-22 VASEVTFVEG
+22 EVTSGEG
-32 REEPHRYTVDELLS
+32 RDEPHKYTIDELLS
-46 THFENKDSNDIGMD
+46 TDFDNKDSGDLGMD
-60 PCKAENFQGDIA
+60 PCKAGNIQGDIA
-72 IPDIDY
+72 IEDDY
-78 FKPAN
+78 FKRKTN
-83 TAPSASK
+83 TPTPSK

-111 QVEEEGLTDILRKR
+111 QVEEEGLPDILRKR

-130 PLSQEKS
+130 HLSQEKP
-137 KKYNEASIN
+137 KKYNDAVIM
-146 TKVIPPGLDKSLLRK
+146 TKTLPSGLDKSVIMK
-161 HGRLPPD
+161 NGNLPPG
-168 EDFDAP
+168 EYFDNIKISVNDSKLERA
-174 NLYNQNKNSNLNE
+174 NQTSTE
-187 TNVTD
+187 
-192 NLTESESLEQDGV
+192 NLTEYESLEQEGV
-205 LVVNISSD
+205 LVVNVSTD
-213 NILNLEEFYPHIQIS
+213 NILNLDELYPHIQLA
-228 NFSHKM
+228 NFSSKM

-242 SNSREITGDF
+242 SNSREITGD
-252 SNNLKFKELPEN
+252 SNNNIKTKDMPDN

-272 NGVLPVNERDEDN
+272 NGVIPTNEQGEENDSIDKFVIKKN
-285 ETLQKELVNNTS
+285 KDAKEINN
-297 QELYNKIYEANDLLK
+297 KFDVANDLLK
-312 PTESLQSLLRNTS
+312 PTESLQVLTEETTG
-325 SHRRRR
+325 RRQKR
-331 RRRHGNGRRL
+331 RRRHGNGRRH
-341 RNISNEKTGDNT
+341 RNIHSGENSGHNALKSTEHNEHFERKKFFRHHKK
-353 LKHSDEIASEVE
+353 LKENSEQ
-365 KYKKASRHEK
+365 KKFV
-375 RIKNTTYYRK
+375 I
-385 TRKYLLPEHE
+385 PEHE
-395 FEEKFEVKPPPKDR
+395 FEERFEVKPPPKVNVSENQ
-409 KPQEPKLNMTNPFE
+409 KFQ
-423 GWFFRDTEVD
+423 GWFFRDSDYD
-433 LDASESRFYNHTE
+433 LEAMESRAYNASQTHK
-446 RRHRTARAATNRKE
+446 RHRSIRAATNRKE
-460 RIWENGVI
+460 RIWDNGVI

-488 RHWENFTCVKFVERE
+488 RHWENFTCVKFVER
-503 SDHKDYIVF
+503 DPDMHKDYIVF

-580 YNFNKLTDEEVNS
+580 YNFNKLTEEEVNS
-593 LGQTYDYD
+593 LGQTYDYG
-601 SIMHYARNTFSKGTY
+601 SIMHYATNTFSKGTF
-616 LDTILPLEVHGKKRP
+616 LDTILPLEFDGKTRP
-631 EIGQRVRLSA
+631 RIGQRDKLSA

-653 AKCGKTFLGN
+653 AKCGRTLLGN
-663 AGWFNSP
+663 SGWFNSP
-670 GWGSEAQPAT
+670 GWGSEVAPAT
-680 QERCEW
+680 AERCEW

-704 IHKSDGC
+704 IHKSEEC
-711 RSEWVEVWD
+711 RSEWVEVRD
-720 GYMPN
+720 GYMPD
-725 APVLGRICGS
+725 APVLARVCGS
-735 GKGPIMRS
+735 GKGPLLRS
-743 TGSRLTVVYQPGPK
+743 TGSRLTVVYQPGNRPK
-757 TKPHRGFRAHYEA
+757 PLKGFRAHYEA

-789 PDDYQPNKLC
+789 PDDYQHSKLC
-799 IWKLSV
+799 IWRLTV
-805 PLDYQV
+805 PQDYQV

-826 NYDKVKVRDGD
+826 SYDRVKVRDGD
-837 SLDSPLIGMFC
+837 FMDSPLIGMFC

-862 LLVIFESDSSVQK
+862 LLVIFESDATVQK

-886 DECASID
+886 DECASIE

-926 IHEAVFLSDACGG
+926 ACGG
-939 VLYASNG
+939 ALYGPNG

-965 EIVAPPQH
+965 EILAPPQH

-979 THFDLEGSNNMY
+979 THFDLEGNNMY
-991 HQECEYDSVTVH
+991 QQECEYDSVTVH
-1003 SRLGADVLRRHGAF
+1003 SKLGADVLRRHGAF
-1017 CGSLLPPPV
+1017 CGNALPPPV

-1038 SDTSVHHSGFAAAY
+1038 SDASVHRSGFAAVY
-1052 YIDVDECAD
+1052 YIDVDECAE

-1099 KHDITHPHGT
+1099 KHDVTQPHGT
-1109 IFSPNYPDTY
+1109 IVSPNFPDQYPA
-1119 PSRKD
+1119 RKD

-1150 ECTYDHVTIYDGASA
+1150 ECAYDHVTIYDGASA

-1207 YSTACGGYL
+1207 HSTACGGYL
-1216 AASETVQHLYSHAR
+1216 AATDAVKHLYSHAR
-1230 YGHDSYESRANCDWS
+1230 YGDDSYESRADCDWS
-1245 IVAPLGQFVRL
+1245 IVAPPGQFVKL

-1262 LEPETNCDYDY
+1262 LEPEANCGYDY

-1280 EGSAGDYGS
+1280 DGSGGDYGAS
-1289 FCGTKGP
+1289 CGTKMP
-1296 PEIVSTTE
+1296 SEIISTSE
-1304 ALLVK
+1304 ALLVR

-1320 FSASYQAVKPEVWSG
+1320 FSASYQAVKPEISS
-1335 EDSSEGG
+1335 EYDSSES
-1342 EDLDEEEDEQIPPLV
+1342 ENEEEEDERMPPLV
-1357 VSRRGLRAPLQ
+1357 VGRRGLRAPAP
-1368 RFVRRPT
+1368 RFVRRPA

>member
-1 MTLWCS
+1 MFTMTYWCKRPCAASVS
-7 ASAVAIGAILTLFAC
+7 ALMTIFVC
-22 VASEVTFVEG
+22 VMIEVTSLEVR
-32 REEPHRYTVDELLS
+32 RESHKFTIEELLT
-46 THFENKDSNDIGMD
+46 THFEHKDSGDHGMD

-72 IPDIDY
+72 ISDIDY
-78 FKPAN
+78 KYKPVTN
-83 TAPSASK
+83 APPSSK

-111 QVEEEGLTDILRKR
+111 QVEEEGLPDILRKR

-130 PLSQEKS
+130 PLSQEKP
-137 KKYNEASIN
+137 KKYNDASLM
-146 TKVIPPGLDKSLLRK
+146 TKNLPSGLDKSVLMK
-161 HGRLPPD
+161 NGKIPPGEMID
-168 EDFDAP
+168 SSTNINNQPDFS
-174 NLYNQNKNSNLNE
+174 NS
-187 TNVTD
+187 TSVVD

-205 LVVNISSD
+205 LVVNVSTD
-213 NILNLEEFYPHIQIS
+213 NILNLDELYPNIQMS
-228 NFSHKM
+228 NFSNKM

-242 SNSREITGDF
+242 SNSREITGD
-252 SNNLKFKELPEN
+252 SNNNIKFKDLPEN
-264 VTVAPAPT
+264 ITVAPAPT
-272 NGVLPVNERDEDN
+272 NGVIPTNEQGEEDN
-285 ETLQKELVNNTS
+285 VDKEIVNTKKKDIAK
-297 QELYNKIYEANDLLK
+297 KIEEDDLLK
-312 PTESLQSLLRNTS
+312 PTESLQSLIEETS
-325 SHRRRR
+325 GKRRRR
-331 RRRHGNGRRL
+331 RRRHGRRL
-341 RNISNEKTGDNT
+341 RNIQSTVRTGENNLKTSVEN
-353 LKHSDEIASEVE
+353 HSSHRR
-365 KYKKASRHEK
+365 KFFRHQ
-375 RIKNTTYYRK
+375 RK
-385 TRKYLLPEHE
+385 FNKEHRSAERKYEIPEHE
-395 FEEKFEVKPPPKDR
+395 FEEKFEVKVPPK
-409 KPQEPKLNMTNPFE
+409 KNKENITEANEQFK
-423 GWFFRDTEVD
+423 GWFFRDSTDD
-433 LDASESRFYNHTE
+433 LEAAESQFYNNTQNVK
-446 RRHRTARAATNRKE
+446 RHRSIRAATNRKE
-460 RIWENGVI
+460 RIWEHGVI

-488 RHWENFTCVKFVERE
+488 RHWENYTCVKFVERDAE
-503 SDHKDYIVF
+503 MHKDYIVF

-554 FWHEHTRPDRDRHVQ
+554 FWHEHTRPDRDHHVQ
-569 IIRDNIMTGQE
+569 IIRDNIMPGQE
-580 YNFNKLTDEEVNS
+580 YNFNKLTEEEVNS

-616 LDTILPLEVHGKKRP
+616 LDTILPLEVLGKKRP

-653 AKCGKTFLGN
+653 AKCGKTLLGN
-663 AGWFNSP
+663 SGWFNSP
-670 GWGSEAQPAT
+670 GWGVESATANSET
-680 QERCEW
+680 CEW

-704 IHKSDGC
+704 IHKSEEC
-711 RSEWVEVWD
+711 RYEWVEVRD
-720 GYMPN
+720 GYMPD
-725 APVLGRICGS
+725 APSLGRICGS
-735 GKGPIMRS
+735 GKGPVLRS
-743 TGSRLTVVYQPGPK
+743 TGSRLTVVYQPGPRP
-757 TKPHRGFRAHYEA
+757 KPHKGFKAHYEA
-770 VCGGDIEVDSSGHL
+770 VCGGEIEVDSNGHL

-799 IWKLSV
+799 VWRLTV
-805 PLDYQV
+805 PQDYQV
-811 ALRFHSFEV
+811 ALRFHSFDV

-826 NYDKVKVRDGD
+826 SYDKVKVRDGD
-837 SLDSPLIGMFC
+837 SMDSPLIGMFC

-862 LLVIFESDSSVQK
+862 LLVIFESDSTVQK

-886 DECASID
+886 DECASIE

-919 DGKKCEN
+919 DGKQCEN
-926 IHEAVFLSDACGG
+926 ACGG

-979 THFDLEGSNNMY
+979 SHFDLEGNSMY
-991 HQECEYDSVTVH
+991 QQECEYDSVTVH
-1003 SRLGADVLRRHGAF
+1003 SRLGADVLRRHGVF
-1017 CGSLLPPPV
+1017 CGSALPPPV

-1038 SDTSVHHSGFAAAY
+1038 SDPSVHRTGFGAVY
-1052 YIDVDECAD
+1052 YIDVDECAE

-1076 YECACHSGFTLHPNK
+1076 YECACHSGFTLHQNK

-1099 KHDITHPHGT
+1099 KHDVTQPHGT
-1109 IFSPNYPDTY
+1109 IVSPNYPNMY
-1119 PSRKD
+1119 PARKD

-1150 ECTYDHVTIYDGASA
+1150 ECAYDHVTIYDGASA
-1165 DEKTLGRF
+1165 EDKTLGRF
-1173 CGSKLPHPVVASQ
+1173 CGNKLPHPVAANT

-1207 YSTACGGYL
+1207 HSTACGGYL
-1216 AASETVQHLYSHAR
+1216 AATDTVKHLYSHAR
-1230 YGHDSYESRANCDWS
+1230 YGTDSYESRADCDWS
-1245 IVAPLGQFVRL
+1245 IVAPVGHFVRL

-1262 LEPETNCDYDY
+1262 LEPETKCDYDF

-1280 EGSAGDYGS
+1280 ERSGGDYGK
-1289 FCGTKGP
+1289 FCGTKMP
-1296 PEIVSTTE
+1296 PEIVSTSE
-1304 ALLVK
+1304 ALIVR

-1320 FSASYQAVKPEVWSG
+1320 FSASYQAVKPDVWSG
-1335 EDSSEGG
+1335 EDSSSEGG
-1342 EDLDEEEDEQIPPLV
+1342 EEEEEEEDERMSPLV
-1357 VSRRGLRAPLQ
+1357 VGRRGPLPL
-1368 RFVRRPT
+1368 FVHRPT

>member
-1 MTLWCS
+1 MTFGCTRVYRSVFKLS
-7 ASAVAIGAILTLFAC
+7 LIVAICLT
-22 VASEVTFVEG
+22 VEVRSTER
-32 REEPHRYTVDELLS
+32 REEPHSYTIDELLS
-46 THFENKDSNDIGMD
+46 SHYEHKHSNDIGMD
-60 PCKAENFQGDIA
+60 PCKAGNFQGDIA
-72 IPDIDY
+72 ISDADY
-78 FKPAN
+78 FKPIN
-83 TAPSASK
+83 TAQSTSK

-111 QVEEEGLTDILRKR
+111 QVEEEGLPDILRKR
-125 TKQPL
+125 TKQPVSL
-130 PLSQEKS
+130 IQEKP
-137 KKYNEASIN
+137 KKYNDASLH
-146 TKVIPPGLDKSLLRK
+146 TKVLPAGLDKALLIK
-161 HGRLPPD
+161 NGKILPEEILD
-168 EDFDAP
+168 
-174 NLYNQNKNSNLNE
+174 NYTSVINQNKVNSSNQSNIM
-187 TNVTD
+187 D

-205 LVVNISSD
+205 LVVNISTD
-213 NILNLEEFYPHIQIS
+213 NILNLEDFFPSFQLS
-228 NFSHKM
+228 NLSNKM

-242 SNSREITGDF
+242 SNSREITGD
-252 SNNLKFKELPEN
+252 SNNNIKIKDLPEN
-264 VTVAPAPT
+264 ITVAPAPT
-272 NGVLPVNERDEDN
+272 NGVINSNEQYEERSNKKDKSDAN
-285 ETLQKELVNNTS
+285 KTIKEL
-297 QELYNKIYEANDLLK
+297 YEKVYEGNDLLK
-312 PTESLQSLLRNTS
+312 PTESLQSLLDETEI
-325 SHRRRR
+325 RRRR
-331 RRRHGNGRRL
+331 RRRHHGNGRRL
-341 RNISNEKTGDNT
+341 RNIQSGERSGQNTVKAPEIDLGETHYARKKFFRHQKKYDEKEI
-353 LKHSDEIASEVE
+353 KHNKQI
-365 KYKKASRHEK
+365 
-375 RIKNTTYYRK
+375 I
-385 TRKYLLPEHE
+385 PEHE
-395 FEEKFEVKPPPKDR
+395 FEARFELKPPPKETKNETGTQQFRD
-409 KPQEPKLNMTNPFE
+409 
-423 GWFFRDTEVD
+423 WFFRDSSDD
-433 LDASESRFYNHTE
+433 LEAMESQFYNRTE
-446 RRHRTARAATNRKE
+446 EPRRRHRTVRAATNRKE

-488 RHWENFTCVKFVERE
+488 RHWENFTCVKFVERDP
-503 SDHKDYIVF
+503 SLHKDYIVF

-526 GGGAQAISIG
+526 GSGAQAISIG

-554 FWHEHTRPDRDRHVQ
+554 FWHEHTRPDRDNHVQ
-569 IIRDNIMTGQE
+569 IIRDNILSGQE
-580 YNFNKLTDEEVNS
+580 YNFNKLTYEEVNS

-631 EIGQRVRLSA
+631 EIGQRVRLSV

-653 AKCGKTFLGN
+653 ARCGKTFLGN
-663 AGWFNSP
+663 SGWFNSP
-670 GWGSEAQPAT
+670 GWGTEAAPASPD
-680 QERCEW
+680 RCEW

-711 RSEWVEVWD
+711 RSEWVEVRD

-735 GKGPIMRS
+735 GKGPMMRS
-743 TGSRLTVVYQPGPK
+743 TGSRLTVVYQPGVRP
-757 TKPHRGFRAHYEA
+757 KPHRGFRAHYEA
-770 VCGGDIEVDSSGHL
+770 VCGGDIEVDNSGHL

-799 IWKLSV
+799 IWRLSV
-805 PLDYQV
+805 PQDYQV

-837 SLDSPLIGMFC
+837 SMDSPLIGMFC

-926 IHEAVFLSDACGG
+926 ACGG
-939 VLYASNG
+939 VLYAPNG

-979 THFDLEGSNNMY
+979 THFDLEGTNNMY

-1003 SRLGADVLRRHGAF
+1003 SRLGDDVLRRHGAF
-1017 CGSLLPPPV
+1017 CGSALPPPV

-1038 SDTSVHHSGFAAAY
+1038 SDTSVHHSGFAATY
-1052 YIDVDECAD
+1052 YMDVDECAE

-1068 ECHNTLGG
+1068 ECRNTLGG
-1076 YECACHSGFTLHPNK
+1076 FECACHSGFALHHNK
-1091 HDCKEGGC
+1091 RDCKEGGC
-1099 KHDITHPHGT
+1099 KYDITLPHGT

-1135 RIKLIFNVFELEPHQ
+1135 RIKLIFNVFELESHQ
-1150 ECTYDHVTIYDGASA
+1150 ECTYDHVSIYDGASA

-1216 AASETVQHLYSHAR
+1216 SATETVKHLYSHAR

-1245 IVAPLGQFVRL
+1245 IVAPIGHFVKL

-1262 LEPETNCDYDY
+1262 LEPEANCGYDY

-1289 FCGTKGP
+1289 FCGTKTP

-1320 FSASYQAVKPEVWSG
+1320 FSASYQAVKPELWSE

-1342 EDLDEEEDEQIPPLV
+1342 EIEEEDERMPPLV
-1357 VSRRGLRAPLQ
+1357 VGRRGLRAPLP

>member
-1 MTLWCS
+1 MWCNS
-7 ASAVAIGAILTLFAC
+7 KVGVGAIMTILLSTSLA
-22 VASEVTFVEG
+22 
-32 REEPHRYTVDELLS
+32 REEPHRFTIEELLS
-46 THFENKDSNDIGMD
+46 THYENKRSDDVGMD

-72 IPDIDY
+72 IPSSDY
-78 FKPAN
+78 NYKPAN
-83 TAPSASK
+83 TAPSTSK

-111 QVEEEGLTDILRKR
+111 QVEEEGMPDILRKR

-130 PLSQEKS
+130 PLSQEKP
-137 KKYNEASIN
+137 KKYNEASLL
-146 TKVIPPGLDKSLLRK
+146 TKVLPAGLDKSLLMK
-161 HGRLPPD
+161 NGKLPPEEVID
-168 EDFDAP
+168 NTDMNTPAKTNTP
-174 NLYNQNKNSNLNE
+174 NI
-187 TNVTD
+187 TD
-192 NLTESESLEQDGV
+192 NLTETESLEQDGV

-213 NILNLEEFYPHIQIS
+213 NILNLDEFYPNIQLANYS
-228 NFSHKM
+228 NKM

-242 SNSREITGDF
+242 SNSREITGD
-252 SNNLKFKELPEN
+252 NNNNIRFKNMPDHP
-264 VTVAPAPT
+264 TVAPAPT
-272 NGVLPVNERDEDN
+272 NGVLHTDEEENFDK
-285 ETLQKELVNNTS
+285 KEKSLINKTKE
-297 QELYNKIYEANDLLK
+297 ELRKDYEANELPK
-312 PTESLQSLLRNTS
+312 PTESLQTLIDS
-325 SHRRRR
+325 SVGHKRRR
-331 RRRHGNGRRL
+331 RRRHGSRRRL
-341 RNISNEKTGDNT
+341 RNIQSIERTGHNNF
-353 LKHSDEIASEVE
+353 LDEDDALLRPKKKFFRHQKKIEDT
-365 KYKKASRHEK
+365 YKKYE
-375 RIKNTTYYRK
+375 I
-385 TRKYLLPEHE
+385 PVHE
-395 FEEKFEVKPPPKDR
+395 FEERFEPKPPVKKEIPTEFQQFKD
-409 KPQEPKLNMTNPFE
+409 
-423 GWFFRDTEVD
+423 WSVRDTDDD
-433 LDASESRFYNHTE
+433 LIADESQLLNHTE
-446 RRHRTARAATNRKE
+446 IKRRHRTARAATNRKE

-488 RHWENFTCVKFVERE
+488 RHWENFTCVKFVER
-503 SDHKDYIVF
+503 DADLHKDYIVF

-554 FWHEHTRPDRDRHVQ
+554 FWHEHTRPDRDKHVQ
-569 IIRDNIMTGQE
+569 IIRDNIMSGQE

-663 AGWFNSP
+663 SGWFSSP
-670 GWGSEAQPAT
+670 GWGAEQQPT
-680 QERCEW
+680 TPDKCEW

-696 VLNITEID
+696 MLNITEID

-711 RSEWVEVWD
+711 HSEWVEVRD

-725 APVLGRICGS
+725 APLLGRVCGS
-735 GKGPIMRS
+735 GTGPIMRS
-743 TGSRLTVVYQPGPK
+743 TGSRLTVVYQPGSRAK
-757 TKPHRGFRAHYEA
+757 LHKGFKAHYEA
-770 VCGGDIEVDSSGHL
+770 VCGGDIQVNSSGHL

-789 PDDYQPNKLC
+789 PDDYQPNKICL
-799 IWKLSV
+799 WRLSV
-805 PLDYQV
+805 PPDYQV

-820 ENHDTC
+820 ENHDNC
-826 NYDKVKVRDGD
+826 NYDKVIVRDGD
-837 SLDSPLIGMFC
+837 SMDSPFIGMFC
-848 GHKIPPDIRSTSNK
+848 GYKIPPDIRSTSNK

-926 IHEAVFLSDACGG
+926 ACGG
-939 VLYASNG
+939 LLLAPNG
-946 TITSPSFPDLYPPS
+946 TITSPSFPDIYPPS

-979 THFDLEGSNNMY
+979 THFDLEGSNTMY
-991 HQECEYDSVTVH
+991 HQLQECEYDSVTVH
-1003 SRLGADVLRRHGAF
+1003 SKLGADVLRRHGAF
-1017 CGSLLPPPV
+1017 CGSVLPPPV
-1026 TSDGSVLRVQFT
+1026 TSDASVLRVQFT
-1038 SDTSVHHSGFAAAY
+1038 SDTSVHHSGFAATY
-1052 YIDVDECAD
+1052 YFDVDECAD

-1068 ECHNTLGG
+1068 ECHNTLGSF
-1076 YECACHSGFTLHPNK
+1076 ECACHSGFTLHPNK
-1091 HDCKEGGC
+1091 RDCKEGGC
-1099 KHDITHPHGT
+1099 KYDITHAHGT
-1109 IFSPNYPDTY
+1109 INNPNYPEAY
-1119 PSRKD
+1119 PARKD

-1150 ECTYDHVTIYDGASA
+1150 ECTYDHVTIYDGSSA

-1216 AASETVQHLYSHAR
+1216 AASEVVKHVYSHAR
-1230 YGHDSYESRANCDWS
+1230 YGHEPYESRANCDWS
-1245 IVAPLGQFVRL
+1245 IVAPAGQFVRL

-1262 LEPETNCDYDY
+1262 LEPENTCGYDY

-1289 FCGTKGP
+1289 FCGTKMP

-1304 ALLVK
+1304 ALLIK

-1314 SIVFKG
+1314 TIVFKG
-1320 FSASYQAVKPEVWSG
+1320 FSASYQAVKPEIWSG
-1335 EDSSEGG
+1335 EDSEGG
-1342 EDLDEEEDEQIPPLV
+1342 EDEDEEEDEKWPIIV
-1357 VSRRGLRAPLQ
+1357 VGRRQQAPK
-1368 RFVRRPT
+1368 FVHRHT

>member
-1 MTLWCS
+1 MISLR
-7 ASAVAIGAILTLFAC
+7 IL
-22 VASEVTFVEG
+22 S
-32 REEPHRYTVDELLS
+32 RS
-46 THFENKDSNDIGMD
+46 
-60 PCKAENFQGDIA
+60 NFQGDIA
-72 IPDIDY
+72 IPDSDF
-78 FKPAN
+78 FKPA
-83 TAPSASK
+83 TKPPPPSSK

-125 TKQPL
+125 TKQPV
-130 PLSQEKS
+130 PLSQEKP
-137 KKYNEASIN
+137 KKYNDATIT
-146 TKVIPPGLDKSLLRK
+146 TKVLPAGLDKSILMK
-161 HGRLPPD
+161 NGRIPPG
-168 EDFDAP
+168 ETIE
-174 NLYNQNKNSNLNE
+174 NI
-187 TNVTD
+187 TNVPSHTKLDHTNQTSVD
-192 NLTESESLEQDGV
+192 NLTEYDSLEQDGV
-205 LVVNISSD
+205 LVVNVSTD
-213 NILNLEEFYPHIQIS
+213 NILNLDELYLNIQVA
-228 NFSHKM
+228 NLTNKM
-234 DEVTNKIQ
+234 EDVTNKIQ
-242 SNSREITGDF
+242 SNSREITGD
-252 SNNLKFKELPEN
+252 SKNIRIKDIPDNI
-264 VTVAPAPT
+264 TVAPAPT
-272 NGVLPVNERDEDN
+272 NGFLSTNEQEEESNKFVINKTVPDLSVN
-285 ETLQKELVNNTS
+285 
-297 QELYNKIYEANDLLK
+297 IEANDLLK
-312 PTESLQSLLRNTS
+312 PTESLQSLVEETNSRK
-325 SHRRRR
+325 RRR

-341 RNISNEKTGDNT
+341 RNIHSGERQFQNT
-353 LKHSDEIASEVE
+353 LKHSEESTSESHFERKKFFRHQKKYTGREHTDEPK
-365 KYKKASRHEK
+365 KYE
-375 RIKNTTYYRK
+375 I
-385 TRKYLLPEHE
+385 PVHE
-395 FEEKFEVKPPPKDR
+395 FEEKFEVKPPPKDNVN
-409 KPQEPKLNMTNPFE
+409 KTDDINPFQ
-423 GWFFRDTEVD
+423 GWYFRDSSDD
-433 LDASESRFYNHTE
+433 LDAMESQLYEQEHNSTE
-446 RRHRTARAATNRKE
+446 TTSRHRTARAATNRKE

-488 RHWENFTCVKFVERE
+488 RHWENFTCVKFVER
-503 SDHKDYIVF
+503 DADLHKDYIVF

-554 FWHEHTRPDRDRHVQ
+554 FWHEHTRPDRDNHVQ

-580 YNFNKLTDEEVNS
+580 YNFNKLTAEEVNS

-631 EIGQRVRLSA
+631 EIGQRVRLSV

-653 AKCGKTFLGN
+653 AKCGRTLLGN
-663 AGWFNSP
+663 SGWFNSP
-670 GWGSEAQPAT
+670 GWGSEVAPASA
-680 QERCEW
+680 ERCEW

-704 IHKSDGC
+704 IHKSEEC
-711 RSEWVEVWD
+711 RSEWVEIRD
-720 GYMPN
+720 GYMPD

-743 TGSRLTVVYQPGPK
+743 TGSRLTVVYQPGPRL
-757 TKPHRGFRAHYEA
+757 KPHKGFRAHYEA

-799 IWKLSV
+799 VWSLSV
-805 PLDYQV
+805 PPEYQV

-826 NYDKVKVRDGD
+826 SYDKVLIRDGD
-837 SLDSPLIGMFC
+837 SMDSPLLGMFC

-862 LLVIFESDSSVQK
+862 LLVIFESDSTVQK

-886 DECASID
+886 DECASIE

-926 IHEAVFLSDACGG
+926 ACGG
-939 VLYASNG
+939 LLYAPNG

-979 THFDLEGSNNMY
+979 THFDLEGNSMY
-991 HQECEYDSVTVH
+991 QQECEYDSVTVN
-1003 SRLGADVLRRHGAF
+1003 SKLGADVLRRHGAF
-1017 CGSLLPPPV
+1017 CGNALPPPV

-1038 SDTSVHHSGFAAAY
+1038 SDSSVHRSGFAAIY
-1052 YIDVDECAD
+1052 YIDVDECAE

-1099 KHDITHPHGT
+1099 KHDVTQPHGT
-1109 IFSPNYPDTY
+1109 IISPNYPDTY

-1150 ECTYDHVTIYDGASA
+1150 ECAYDHVTIYDGASA

-1173 CGSKLPHPVVASQ
+1173 CGSKIPHPVVASQ

-1207 YSTACGGYL
+1207 HSTACGGYL
-1216 AASETVQHLYSHAR
+1216 AASETVKHLYSHAR
-1230 YGHDSYESRANCDWS
+1230 YGDDSYESRADCDWS
-1245 IVAPLGQFVRL
+1245 IVAPMGQFVRL

-1262 LEPETNCDYDY
+1262 LEPEANCGYDY

-1280 EGSAGDYGS
+1280 EGSAGDYGT
-1289 FCGTKGP
+1289 FCGTKMP

-1304 ALLVK
+1304 ALLVR

-1320 FSASYQAVKPEVWSG
+1320 FSASYQAVAPEVWSG

-1342 EDLDEEEDEQIPPLV
+1342 EDEEEEEDERMPPLV
-1357 VSRRGLRAPLQ
+1357 VGRRGLRGPSP

>member
-1 MTLWCS
+1 MTFRCDS
-7 ASAVAIGAILTLFAC
+7 ACATAVVAVLAILVSVMLQ
-22 VASEVTFVEG
+22 VTSVEG
-32 REEPHRYTVDELLS
+32 REEPHKYTIDELLS
-46 THFENKDSNDIGMD
+46 TEFEHKDSNDLGMD

-78 FKPAN
+78 FKPAR
-83 TAPSASK
+83 TVPATSK

-111 QVEEEGLTDILRKR
+111 QVEEEGLPDILRKR
-125 TKQPL
+125 TKQPVPL
-130 PLSQEKS
+130 PQEKP
-137 KKYNEASIN
+137 KKYNDASVL
-146 TKVIPPGLDKSLLRK
+146 TKVLPAGLDKSLLMK
-161 HGRLPPD
+161 NGKLPPG
-168 EDFDAP
+168 ETFE
-174 NLYNQNKNSNLNE
+174 NLTNLSNQTKQNYLNQS
-187 TNVTD
+187 TVTD
-192 NLTESESLEQDGV
+192 NLTESESLEQEGV
-205 LVVNISSD
+205 LVVNISTD
-213 NILNLEEFYPHIQIS
+213 NILNLDEFFPNIQIS
-228 NFSHKM
+228 NYSNKM

-242 SNSREITGDF
+242 SNSREITGD
-252 SNNLKFKELPEN
+252 SNNNLKFKELPEN
-264 VTVAPAPT
+264 MTVAPAPT
-272 NGVLPVNERDEDN
+272 NGVLATNEQEEDTEN
-285 ETLQKELVNNTS
+285 VDKAIINKTDQD
-297 QELYNKIYEANDLLK
+297 LYARVDDGNDLLK
-312 PTESLQSLLRNTS
+312 PTESLQSLIEDS
-325 SHRRRR
+325 KAHRRRR

-341 RNISNEKTGDNT
+341 RNIQSSERVGHNL
-353 LKHSDEIASEVE
+353 LKFSAENHDQSHFSRKKFFRHQKRHEDREEV
-365 KYKKASRHEK
+365 YKKFE
-375 RIKNTTYYRK
+375 
-385 TRKYLLPEHE
+385 LPEHE
-395 FEEKFEVKPPPKDR
+395 FEERFEVKPPPKENST
-409 KPQEPKLNMTNPFE
+409 EPENQQFKD
-423 GWFFRDTEVD
+423 WFFRDSDVD
-433 LDASESRFYNHTE
+433 LEAAESQFYNHTE
-446 RRHRTARAATNRKE
+446 SRKHRTARAATNRKE

-488 RHWENFTCVKFVERE
+488 RHWENFTCVKFVER
-503 SDHKDYIVF
+503 DADLHRDYIVF

-526 GGGAQAISIG
+526 GNGAQAISIG

-554 FWHEHTRPDRDRHVQ
+554 FWHEHTRPDRDHHVQ

-631 EIGQRVRLSA
+631 EIGQRVRLSS

-663 AGWFNSP
+663 SGWFNSP
-670 GWGSEAQPAT
+670 GWGTETPPAAP
-680 QERCEW
+680 ERCEW

-711 RSEWVEVWD
+711 WSEWVEVWD

-725 APVLGRICGS
+725 APVLTRICGS

-743 TGSRLTVVYQPGPK
+743 TGSRLTVVYQPGPRS
-757 TKPHRGFRAHYEA
+757 KPHRGFRAHYEA
-770 VCGGDIEVDSSGHL
+770 VCGGDIKVDSSGHL

-789 PDDYQPNKLC
+789 PDDYQPNKFC
-799 IWKLSV
+799 VWKLSV
-805 PLDYQV
+805 PQDYQV

-826 NYDKVKVRDGD
+826 NYDKVQVRDGD
-837 SLDSPLIGMFC
+837 AMDSPLIGMFC

-906 YECACDIGYELHS
+906 YECTCDIGYELHS

-926 IHEAVFLSDACGG
+926 ACGG
-939 VLYASNG
+939 VLVAPNG

-1003 SRLGADVLRRHGAF
+1003 SKLGTDILRRHGVF
-1017 CGSLLPPPV
+1017 CGSILPQPV

-1038 SDTSVHHSGFAAAY
+1038 SDTSVHHSGFAALY

-1068 ECHNTLGG
+1068 ECRNTLGG

-1150 ECTYDHVTIYDGASA
+1150 ECTYDHVSIYDGSSA

-1216 AASETVQHLYSHAR
+1216 AATESVKHLYSHAR

-1245 IVAPLGQFVRL
+1245 IVAPVGQFVRL
-1256 TFLTFE
+1256 TFLTFD
-1262 LEPETNCDYDY
+1262 LEPEANCGYDY
-1273 VQVFGGL
+1273 VQVFGGV

-1289 FCGTKGP
+1289 FCGTKVP
-1296 PEIVSTTE
+1296 PEIISTTE

-1320 FSASYQAVKPEVWSG
+1320 FSASYQTVKPEVWSG
-1335 EDSSEGG
+1335 EDSE
-1342 EDLDEEEDEQIPPLV
+1342 EEEDERMPPLV
-1357 VSRRGLRAPLQ
+1357 VGRRGLRAPL

>member
-1 MTLWCS
+1 MTFDCVLRLS
-7 ASAVAIGAILTLFAC
+7 ALVVMTIALCI
-22 VASEVTFVEG
+22 EG
-32 REEPHRYTVDELLS
+32 REEPHQFTIDELLS
-46 THFENKDSNDIGMD
+46 NNYENKESNDLGLD
-60 PCKAENFQGDIA
+60 PCKAGNFQGDIA
-72 IPDIDY
+72 IPDVDY
-78 FKPAN
+78 YKPRN
-83 TAPSASK
+83 APSSSK

-111 QVEEEGLTDILRKR
+111 QVEEEGLPDILRKR

-130 PLSQEKS
+130 QLSQEKP
-137 KKYNEASIN
+137 KKYNEASISS
-146 TKVIPPGLDKSLLRK
+146 KVLPAGLDKSLLLK
-161 HGRLPPD
+161 NGKLPPG
-168 EDFDAP
+168 E
-174 NLYNQNKNSNLNE
+174 NLDYLEPINSVNQ
-187 TNVTD
+187 TNHNIIVD

-205 LVVNISSD
+205 LVVNISND
-213 NILNLEEFYPHIQIS
+213 NVLNLDELYTNIKLSNNSPKAEEV
-228 NFSHKM
+228 K
-234 DEVTNKIQ
+234 NKIQ
-242 SNSREITGDF
+242 SNSREITGD
-252 SNNLKFKELPEN
+252 SNNNNNIKFKLPEN
-264 VTVAPAPT
+264 ATVAPAPT
-272 NGVLPVNERDEDN
+272 NGDLSSSVLDDRNQTINRADKTSYKLKPEIN
-285 ETLQKELVNNTS
+285 ET
-297 QELYNKIYEANDLLK
+297 NDLLK
-312 PTESLQSLLRNTS
+312 PTESLQTLIDDS
-325 SHRRRR
+325 SEHKRHR
-331 RRRHGNGRRL
+331 RRRHGNRRRL
-341 RNISNEKTGDNT
+341 RNIQSIEEMDKNRSKLSEEDDQQRKKFFRHHKKFRNE
-353 LKHSDEIASEVE
+353 LE
-365 KYKKASRHEK
+365 
-375 RIKNTTYYRK
+375 YRK
-385 TRKYLLPEHE
+385 FEIPVHE
-395 FEEKFEVKPPPKDR
+395 FEDKFDVKPPPKVPLKNDSEIF
-409 KPQEPKLNMTNPFE
+409 QH
-423 GWFFRDTEVD
+423 WFFRDSDID
-433 LDASESRFYNHTE
+433 LEEAESQFYNKTE
-446 RRHRTARAATNRKE
+446 DKIRHRSARAATNRKE

-503 SDHKDYIVF
+503 SGHTDYIIF

-526 GGGAQAISIG
+526 GNGAQAISIG

-580 YNFNKLTDEEVNS
+580 YNFNKLTEEEVNS

-663 AGWFNSP
+663 SGWFNSP
-670 GWGSEAQPAT
+670 GWGTEILPAT
-680 QERCEW
+680 PERCEW

-704 IHKSDGC
+704 IHKTDGC
-711 RSEWVEVWD
+711 RSEWVDVLD
-720 GYMPN
+720 GYMPD

-735 GKGPIMRS
+735 GKGPLLWS
-743 TGSRLTVVYQPGPK
+743 TGSRLTVVYQPGPRSK
-757 TKPHRGFRAHYEA
+757 LNRGFRAYYEA
-770 VCGGDIEVDSSGHL
+770 VCGGDVDVNSSGHL

-799 IWKLSV
+799 VWRLTV
-805 PLDYQV
+805 PEEYQV

-837 SLDSPLIGMFC
+837 SMDSPLIGMFC

-926 IHEAVFLSDACGG
+926 ACGG
-939 VLYASNG
+939 VLYTPNG

-1017 CGSLLPPPV
+1017 CGSILPPPV

-1052 YIDVDECAD
+1052 YIDVDECSD

-1109 IFSPNYPDTY
+1109 IFSPNYPDSY

-1186 NQMYVVFKSDA
+1186 NLMYVVFKSDA
-1197 SVQRKGFLAT
+1197 SVQRKGFFAT

-1216 AASETVQHLYSHAR
+1216 SATDSVKHLYSHAR
-1230 YGHDSYESRANCDWS
+1230 YGHDSYESHANCDWS
-1245 IVAPLGQFVRL
+1245 IVAPVGQFVRL

-1262 LEPETNCDYDY
+1262 LEPEANCGYDF
-1273 VQVFGGL
+1273 VQILGGL
-1280 EGSAGDYGS
+1280 EGSVGPYGNY
-1289 FCGTKGP
+1289 CGTKMP

-1320 FSASYQAVKPEVWSG
+1320 FSASYQAVKPDVWSG

-1342 EDLDEEEDEQIPPLV
+1342 EDDEEEDEQMPPLV
-1357 VSRRGLRAPLQ
+1357 VGRGLRGST
-1368 RFVRRPT
+1368 RYVRRPT